1 VTSGPLLS
9 PVLEVLEA
17 GRAEGLATALAA
29 AVRVGGA
36 PAHESAH
43 GEAGGAPLDPG
54 WLFDVAS
61 LTKVMAT
68 GTLAARLVAAGALDL
83 SAPASRWLPGFGG
96 HKAGVTVRHLLAH
109 SSGLAAWRPLE
120 RQALEHPE
128 AAAMAV
134 EAAIAAAPLE
144 APPGTRAVYSDL
156 GFIALG
162 MLLERLGGAP
172 LDVLCDERVFGPLG
186 LGRTCFLPD
195 RAPRLAA
202 ERRAAHRFVPTVVR
216 ETGEE
221 RRARVHDDNARGLS
235 GVAGHAGLFAA
246 AADVAALGQAWLDA
260 LAGRSS
266 FLPRGVAEAF
276 AARDGVPGS
285 TRALAWDTPSA
296 RGSAIGSRLGRG
308 PRGAIGHLG
317 FTGCSLW
324 LDLDREVAAVLLTN
338 HCPRV
343 GEQEPIRAFRRRFH
357 DAVAHSLGI

>member
-1 VTSGPLLS
+1 VTPGPVLS
-9 PVLEVLEA
+9 PVLEMLEA
-17 GRAEGLATALAA
+17 GRAAGLAPALAA
-29 AVRVGGA
+29 VVRSGGSL
-36 PAHESAH
+36 AHESAH
-43 GEAGGAPLDPG
+43 GQAGGGPLDGG

-83 SAPASRWLPGFGG
+83 SAPAWRWLPGFAGA
-96 HKAGVTVRHLLAH
+96 KAGITVRHLLAH
-109 SSGLAAWRPLE
+109 TGGLAAWRPLH
-120 RQALEHPE
+120 RPADEHPE

-144 APPGTRAVYSDL
+144 APPGARAVYSDL

-162 MLLERLGGAP
+162 MLLERLAGAP

-186 LGRTCFLPD
+186 LGSTCFLPD

-202 ERRAAHRFVPTVVR
+202 GRRAAHRFVPTVVR

-221 RRARVHDDNARGLS
+221 RRARVHDDNARALG
-235 GVAGHAGLFAA
+235 GVAGHAGLFAT
-246 AADVAALGQAWLDA
+246 AADAAALGQAWLDA

-266 FLPRGVAEAF
+266 FLPQEVARAF
-276 AARDGVPGS
+276 AARDGAPGS
-285 TRALAWDTPSA
+285 TRALAWDTPSLQ
-296 RGSAIGSRLGRG
+296 GSAIGSRLGRG

-324 LDLDREVAAVLLTN
+324 LDLDRELVAVLLTN
-338 HCPRV
+338 HSPRV
-343 GEQEPIRAFRRRFH
+343 GDQEPIRSFRRRFH
-357 DAVAHSLGI
+357 DAVAAALPG